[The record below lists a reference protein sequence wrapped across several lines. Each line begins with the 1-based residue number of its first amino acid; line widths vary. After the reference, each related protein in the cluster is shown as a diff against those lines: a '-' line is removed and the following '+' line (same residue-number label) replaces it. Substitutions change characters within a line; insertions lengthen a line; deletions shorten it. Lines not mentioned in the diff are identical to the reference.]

1 MVLNQITYFQ
11 ILGKPLIMYLGIIT
25 LAFLLFTASISIMNK
40 KGINAIPIKWHPIMA
55 GFTITLA
62 IIHGLL
68 AVLAYF

>member
-1 MVLNQITYFQ
+1 
-11 ILGKPLIMYLGIIT
+11 MYLGIIT